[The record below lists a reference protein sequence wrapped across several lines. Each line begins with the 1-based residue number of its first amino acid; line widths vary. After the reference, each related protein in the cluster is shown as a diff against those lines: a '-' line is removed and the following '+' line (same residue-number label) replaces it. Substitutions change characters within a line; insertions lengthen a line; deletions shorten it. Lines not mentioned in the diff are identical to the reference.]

1 MHSQTL
7 RTLLL
12 IAAAGF
18 AAAACTPEQ
27 TPTDQPPEP
36 KAVVAA
42 HSQLSDTIRQ
52 PIDQA
57 KAVEG
62 MVSDAAERQKAAID
76 AAAH

>member
-7 RTLLL
+7 RALLL
-12 IAAAGF
+12 IAAVGF

-36 KAVVAA
+36 KAVAA
-42 HSQLSDTIRQ
+42 HSQLSDTIQQ
-52 PIDQA
+52 PIDKA
-57 KAVEG
+57 KAVESTVG
-62 MVSDAAERQKAAID
+62 DAAEQQKAAID